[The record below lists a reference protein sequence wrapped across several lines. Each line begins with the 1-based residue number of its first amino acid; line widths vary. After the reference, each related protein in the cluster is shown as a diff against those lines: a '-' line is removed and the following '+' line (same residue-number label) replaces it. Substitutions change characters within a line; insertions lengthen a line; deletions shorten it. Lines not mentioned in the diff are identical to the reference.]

1 MNFDRLKQKIQKNC
15 GSLFPYF
22 SCQNT
27 KHILAQKYFWA
38 HLEQSSYLMVF
49 PYPLTTQSSPQ
60 WSAVPFNDAAPSFGM
75 TIANHL
81 GKTTK
86 NLGQIIVNVNLLEEY
101 LSQQNEYCQI
111 QYTYCQPNIYTG
123 KNCKCLHELVSIQTY
138 NTSDQYEYWMSQ
150 YL

>member
-1 MNFDRLKQKIQKNC
+1 MDHYSHIFLAKTPNTYLLKSTSGPIWNRA
-15 GSLFPYF
+15 
-22 SCQNT
+22 
-27 KHILAQKYFWA
+27 HI
-38 HLEQSSYLMVF
+38 LMVF

-101 LSQQNEYCQI
+101 LS
-111 QYTYCQPNIYTG
+111 
-123 KNCKCLHELVSIQTY
+123 
-138 NTSDQYEYWMSQ
+138 
-150 YL
+150 